1 MTRQDLTL
9 EKQAHVTRK
18 APRYIARPDMPDTV
32 EVQHIGVAKGFKYKM
47 QRAYEGNPVNSPAS
61 ARYRCSQLRMR
72 LETTRG
78 WQLPT
83 VSQGK

>member
-47 QRAYEGNPVNSPAS
+47 RQEDRTKRSNNEPMRAILSIHQPLPDIA
-61 ARYRCSQLRMR
+61 ARSF
-72 LETTRG
+72 
-78 WQLPT
+78 
-83 VSQGK
+83 V